1 MIIARRPSAAALADR
16 VAFLVA
22 GRIADIGPEYEA
34 LFNIRSAYV
43 HDRRM
48 NAISTDERHRARRLA
63 RRAVTALLEAACRGQ
78 GQQGREAFL
87 LALI

>member
-48 NAISTDERHRARRLA
+48 NAISTDEMRRLNFEIDGKK
-63 RRAVTALLEAACRGQ
+63 RDQREVVKEWIGSRG
-78 GQQGREAFL
+78 L
-87 LALI
+87 